1 MLYTAGLMDPE
12 SRIGT
17 VLAGKYKLE
26 GLLGTGGMGAVYE
39 ALHLGVQKRFA
50 IKVLRPEAFADE
62 ASRSRF
68 TKEAQAAAKIEH
80 PNVVAVFDVGE
91 TEDSAPFMVME
102 ILRGRSLFDAL
113 DGGPFEVTRAVDVA
127 CEMLSALDCAHR
139 VGIVHRDVKPA
150 NVFLVDEPDGS
161 TSVKVLDFGV
171 AKFTDSTDEAS
182 LTQSGAIV
190 GTPLYMAPEQFLAER
205 EVDGR
210 ADVWAVGATL
220 FQMLTDRP
228 VHLTTSATAA
238 AAKVVSEPAP
248 LVRSIR
254 PEVDEELSNIVAKAL
269 SIQRNDRFSSAREM
283 KDALERHRIGAGETV
298 PGTLSTPP
306 RASTPEPSRG
316 SAPSPHTDG
325 GTRAVTT
332 SNNPE
337 APGREPSVGK
347 HALLGLAS
355 GVLGALVTVALVLR
369 SSNDPPA
376 ANPSALPPLP
386 TVPDVYRPRE
396 EPREAE
402 APPVPQPSTTTP
414 PSTPTTTGKPS
425 TTGAPSAP
433 PSASGKSKPTCDEG
447 QVPSNGHC
455 CAKGHVWQGERCE
468 RPLATDF

>member
-1 MLYTAGLMDPE
+1 VLYTAGLMDPA
-12 SRIGT
+12 SRIGS

-80 PNVVAVFDVGE
+80 PNVVSVFDVGE

-113 DGGPFEVTRAVDVA
+113 DGGAFEVTRAVHVA

-171 AKFTDSTDEAS
+171 AKFTDASDEAS

-190 GTPLYMAPEQFLAER
+190 GTPLYMAPEQFLADR

-254 PEVDEELSNIVAKAL
+254 PDVDEELSNIVAKAL
-269 SIQRNDRFSSAREM
+269 SIQRNLRFASAREM
-283 KDALERHRIGAGETV
+283 KEALERHSIGAGETV

-306 RASTPEPSRG
+306 RASSPEPSRG
-316 SAPSPHTDG
+316 SMPSAHTDG

-332 SNNPE
+332 SNNPD
-337 APGREPSVGK
+337 APKQGPSLGK

-369 SSNDPPA
+369 SSNEPPVS
-376 ANPSALPPLP
+376 NPSALPPLP
-386 TVPDVYRPRE
+386 TVPDVYRPHE

-402 APPVPQPSTTTP
+402 ALPVQPSASVAPPVTGKPIG
-414 PSTPTTTGKPS
+414 PTTTTSP
-425 TTGAPSAP
+425 TGP
-433 PSASGKSKPTCDEG
+433 ASGKPKPNCEDG
-447 QVPSNGHC
+447 QVLSNGHC
-455 CAKGHVWQGERCE
+455 CAKGLVWQGERCE

>member
-1 MLYTAGLMDPE
+1 MDPE

-171 AKFTDSTDEAS
+171 AKFTDATDEAS

-254 PEVDEELSNIVAKAL
+254 PDVDEELSNIVAKAL

-283 KDALERHRIGAGETV
+283 KDALERHRIGADETV

-306 RASTPEPSRG
+306 RASNPEPSRG
-316 SAPSPHTDG
+316 SAPSPLTDG

-337 APGREPSVGK
+337 ATGGREPWVGK

-402 APPVPQPSTTTP
+402 ALPVPPPSTTATP
-414 PSTPTTTGKPS
+414 PTTTGKPS
-425 TTGAPSAP
+425 TGVPTAP
-433 PSASGKSKPTCDEG
+433 PSASSGKAKPTCEDG
-447 QVPSNGHC
+447 QVLSNGHC
-455 CAKGHVWQGERCE
+455 CAKGLVFQGERCE